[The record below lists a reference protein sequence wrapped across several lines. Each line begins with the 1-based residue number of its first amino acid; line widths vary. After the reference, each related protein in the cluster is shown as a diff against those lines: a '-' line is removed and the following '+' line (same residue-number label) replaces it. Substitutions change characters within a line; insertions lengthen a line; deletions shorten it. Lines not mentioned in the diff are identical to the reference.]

1 MLGQEGIVRREFLAQ
16 LALLGLAGPAAF
28 AGGMGKPRVSTESAN
43 GDSPSLP
50 AVTGADLILLN
61 GRIWTGE
68 ATSGRHAQ
76 AVAIVNGGI
85 LAAGSNEEIRACAA
99 AASRVIDLGGRLAI
113 PGFIDSHTH
122 FIEGGFR
129 LLQVELKDSK
139 NEEDFVRRLAERVR
153 TLPAGRWIQ
162 GGNWDE
168 ENWPSAE
175 LPTRQLIDAVTAKNP
190 VFISRYD
197 GHAALANSLALRSAN
212 LTRETPDPPGGVIVR
227 DAATGEPTGV
237 LKDAAIALVARVI
250 PRPSETE
257 MEEALK
263 TALAEARRVGVTS
276 VHNITADTE
285 TFNGSFTG
293 ELQLLRRAEL
303 EGWLTTR
310 FYEIVPIAHWKRLAE
325 AGISHEMGSDF
336 LKLGAV
342 KGFADGSLGSRTAWM
357 FDPYDDAPGTRGLP
371 MAIMDPPT
379 GMEALVRGSNE
390 ASIQPCI
397 HAIGDRAISE
407 MLDLYARV
415 GGEAGKARRF
425 RIEHAQHVRAGD
437 FKRFAELGVI
447 ASMQP
452 YHAIDDGRWAEKR
465 IGRARARTS
474 YAWRSV
480 LDAGAILAFG
490 SDWPV
495 APLDPL
501 LGIYAAVMRATLD
514 GKNPEGWIPEEKI
527 TVEQALRAYTTGCAF
542 AAFEEA
548 EKGTIARGKLADI
561 VILSDDVFA
570 IPPGKLKD
578 VRVVLTVVGGN
589 VVHNAL

>member
-1 MLGQEGIVRREFLAQ
+1 MLGQEGTVRREFLAQ
-16 LALLGLAGPAAF
+16 LALLGLAGPAGF
-28 AGGMGKPRVSTESAN
+28 AGAKGKPGASMKSGN
-43 GDSPSLP
+43 PGSPSMP
-50 AVTGADLILLN
+50 ATAGADLVLLN

-68 ATSGRHAQ
+68 AASTQRTE
-76 AVAIVNGGI
+76 AVAMVNGRI
-85 LAAGSNEEIRACAA
+85 LAGGSNEEIRACAG
-99 AASRVIDLGGRLAI
+99 AASRVIDLGGRLAV
-113 PGFIDSHTH
+113 PGFIDGHTH

-129 LLQVELKDSK
+129 LLEVELKDSK
-139 NEEDFVRRLAERVR
+139 NEEEFVRRLAERAR
-153 TLPAGRWIQ
+153 ALPAGRWIQ

-168 ENWPSAE
+168 ENWPSAN
-175 LPTRQLIDAVTAKNP
+175 LPTRQLIDPVTSKNP

-197 GHAALANSLALRSAN
+197 GHAALANSLALESAN

-227 DAATGEPTGV
+227 DPTGEPTGV
-237 LKDAAIALVARVI
+237 LKDAAIDLVARFI
-250 PRPSETE
+250 PHPTEAE

-357 FDPYDDAPGTRGLP
+357 FDPYDDAPSTRGLP
-371 MAIMDPPT
+371 MAIMDPPS

-397 HAIGDRAISE
+397 HAIGDRAVSG

-425 RIEHAQHVRAGD
+425 RIEHAQHVSAGD
-437 FKRFAELGVI
+437 FKRFARLGVI

-465 IGRARARTS
+465 IGQARARTG
-474 YAWRSV
+474 YAWRSM

-501 LGIYAAVMRATLD
+501 LGIYAAVTRSTLD
-514 GKNPEGWIPEEKI
+514 GKNPEGWIPDEKI
-527 TVEQALRAYTTGCAF
+527 TGEQALRAYTTGSAF
-542 AAFEEA
+542 AAFEES
-548 EKGTIARGKLADI
+548 EKGTIERGKLADI
-561 VILSDDVFA
+561 VVLSHDLFA
-570 IPPGKLKD
+570 VPPEKLKD

>member
-1 MLGQEGIVRREFLAQ
+1 MLGQEGTVRREFLAQ

-28 AGGMGKPRVSTESAN
+28 AEGEGRPQDSMRRRKP
-43 GDSPSLP
+43 GSPSLP
-50 AVTGADLILLN
+50 AAAGADLVLVN
-61 GRIWTGE
+61 GSIWTGE
-68 ATSGRHAQ
+68 TASGQRAA
-76 AVAIVNGGI
+76 AVAMVNGRI
-85 LAAGSNEEIRACAA
+85 LAVGSNEEIRACAGPA
-99 AASRVIDLGGRLAI
+99 TQVIDLGGRLAV

-129 LLQVELKDSK
+129 LLEVKLKDSR
-139 NEEDFVRRLAERVR
+139 NEEGFIRRLAERAR

-168 ENWPSAE
+168 ENWPSAK
-175 LPTRQLIDAVTAKNP
+175 LPTRQLIDPVTSKNP

-197 GHAALANSLALRSAN
+197 GHAALANSLALKSAN

-227 DAATGEPTGV
+227 DATGEPTGV
-237 LKDAAIALVARVI
+237 LKDAAIDLVARVI
-250 PRPSETE
+250 PRPSEAE

-276 VHNITADTE
+276 VHNITADSE

-303 EGWLTTR
+303 EEWLTTR

-371 MAIMDPPT
+371 MAIMDPPS
-379 GMEALVRGSNE
+379 GMEALVRGSDE
-390 ASIQPCI
+390 ASIQPCV

-407 MLDLYARV
+407 MLDIYARV
-415 GGEAGKARRF
+415 GGEGGKARRF
-425 RIEHAQHVRAGD
+425 RIEHAQHVRPGD
-437 FKRFAELGVI
+437 FKRFAELGVV

-465 IGRARARTS
+465 IGQARARTS
-474 YAWRSV
+474 YAWRSM
-480 LDAGAILAFG
+480 LEAGASLAFG

-501 LGIYAAVMRATLD
+501 LGVYAAVTRATLD
-514 GKNPEGWIPEEKI
+514 GKNPEGWIPEERI
-527 TVEQALRAYTTGCAF
+527 TVEQALRAYTSGGAF

-548 EKGTIARGKLADI
+548 EKGTMARGKLADI
-561 VILSDDVFA
+561 VVLSDDLFA
-570 IPPGKLKD
+570 IPPEQLKD
-578 VRVVLTVVGGN
+578 ARVVLTVVGGN
-589 VVHNAL
+589 VVHNTL

>member
-1 MLGQEGIVRREFLAQ
+1 MLGREGTVRREFLAQ
-16 LALLGLAGPAAF
+16 LALLGLTGPAAF
-28 AGGMGKPRVSTESAN
+28 AAGRGGHRADMKSGNP
-43 GDSPSLP
+43 GSPSLP
-50 AVTGADLILLN
+50 AAGGADLVLLN
-61 GRIWTGE
+61 GRVWTGE
-68 ATSGRHAQ
+68 AKSGGRVE
-76 AVAIVNGGI
+76 AVAMVNGRI
-85 LAAGSNEEIRACAA
+85 LAVGSSDEIRACAGA
-99 AASRVIDLGGRLAI
+99 ATRVIDLGGRLAV
-113 PGFIDSHTH
+113 PGLIDSHTH
-122 FIEGGFR
+122 FIEGGFS
-129 LLQVELKDSK
+129 LLEVKLKDSK
-139 NEEDFVRRLAERVR
+139 NEEDFVRRLAERAR
-153 TLPAGRWIQ
+153 ALPAGRWIQ

-168 ENWPSAE
+168 ENWPSAK
-175 LPTRQLIDAVTAKNP
+175 LPTRQLIDAVTPNNP

-197 GHAALANSLALRSAN
+197 GHAALANSLALRAAN
-212 LTRETPDPPGGVIVR
+212 VTRETPDPPGGVIVR

-237 LKDAAIALVARVI
+237 LKDAAIDLVTRVI
-250 PRPSETE
+250 PRPTEAE

-276 VHNITADTE
+276 VHNIAADSE

-293 ELQLLRRAEL
+293 EVQLLRRAEL

-310 FYEIVPIAHWKRLAE
+310 FYELVPIAHWKRLAE

-357 FDPYDDAPGTRGLP
+357 FDPYDDAPAWRGLP
-371 MAIMDPPT
+371 MEIMDPPAR
-379 GMEALVRGSNE
+379 MEALVRGSDE
-390 ASIQPCI
+390 ASIQPCV

-415 GGEAGKARRF
+415 GGEGGKARRH
-425 RIEHAQHVRAGD
+425 RIEHAQHVRAVD
-437 FKRFAELGVI
+437 FKRFAALGVI

-474 YAWRSV
+474 YAWRSM
-480 LDAGAILAFG
+480 LAAGARLAFS

-501 LGIYAAVMRATLD
+501 LGIYAAVTRATLD
-514 GKNPEGWIPEEKI
+514 GKNPQGWIPEQKI
-527 TVEQALRAYTTGCAF
+527 TVEEALHAYTAGGAF
-542 AAFEEA
+542 AAFEET

-561 VILSDDVFA
+561 VVLSDDLFA
-570 IPPGKLKD
+570 IPPEKLKD
-578 VRVVLTVVGGN
+578 VRVSLTVVGGN
-589 VVHNAL
+589 IVHNAL